1 MIVAQLDVTAD
12 FLQVLA
18 RVVGLALLSG
28 ALGIG
33 VGAFY
38 RWYTRE
44 QVPEGLAVLAGL
56 SAVAVY
62 LNTEEALGDVI
73 GGNFDVLSVEAALL
87 NVGVFAAAGLAASAG
102 GRVGDRLGE
111 SALSTTGG
119 VTETNVSRIVR
130 TVGRV
135 ITVELPDADDIEDVV
150 GYDPVGPDVKET
162 LGGQTL
168 VFPRRLTVEELRERL
183 VARLRTDY
191 GVGHVDVDLAE
202 DGRVEYLAVGSRE
215 AGLGPTLPPET
226 VAVAVRADPAFA
238 ASPGDVV
245 QVWTTGAGPPESV
258 AVGEV
263 RGTAGDVVT
272 LAVDA
277 ADAERLAPEGR
288 YRLVTLPVESRA
300 DREFVSVL
308 RAADETMGVTTIA
321 QGSPLVETP
330 VSALDVSVVA
340 VRPADGGVEAIP
352 PRTRPLAAGETVY
365 TVARPDELRKLEAA
379 AAPRRPDRTT
389 DPVAPDRDD

>member
-1 MIVAQLDVTAD
+1 MIVAQLQVTEDV
-12 FLQVLA
+12 LRVLA

-33 VGAFY
+33 VGAFH
-38 RWYTRE
+38 RWYTHE

-102 GRVGDRLGE
+102 RRVGDRLGE
-111 SALSTTGG
+111 SAVSASGG
-119 VTETNVSRIVR
+119 VGEASVSQLVQ

-135 ITVELPDADDIEDVV
+135 ITVELPDADHIGDIA
-150 GYDPVGPDVKET
+150 GYDPVAPGVKET

-168 VFPRRLTVEELRERL
+168 VFPRRLTVEELHERF
-183 VARLRTDY
+183 VARLHTDF
-191 GVGHVDVDLAE
+191 GVGRVDVDLTD
-202 DGRVEYLAVGSRE
+202 DGQVEYLAVGSRE

-226 VAVAVRADPAFA
+226 VAIAVRADPAFA

-245 QVWTTGAGPPESV
+245 QMWTTGAGTPNRV
-258 AVGEV
+258 TAGEV
-263 RGTAGDVVT
+263 RGTADDIVT

-277 ADAERLAPEGR
+277 ADAERLNSETR
-288 YRLVTLPVESRA
+288 YRLVTLPVEPRV
-300 DREFVSVL
+300 DREFVSLL
-308 RAADETMGVTTIA
+308 RAADETMGVTTID
-321 QGSPLVETP
+321 QGSALAGSP
-330 VSALDVSVVA
+330 VSALNVSVVA
-340 VRPADGGVEAIP
+340 VRPADGAVEAIP
-352 PRTRPLAAGETVY
+352 PRSRLLAAGDTIY
-365 TVARPDELRKLEAA
+365 SVARPDGLRKLEEAA
-379 AAPRRPDRTT
+379 TAQRQNRGTESVKPD
-389 DPVAPDRDD
+389 DD